1 MTSRLLR
8 PIGDDEVEAF
18 RNDGVVCLRGAFS
31 RDWIERL
38 SAATEEILAQP
49 TQRHIEAPV
58 SAGRFSV
65 DTYVWMHSEAFR
77 DYAFESPAA
86 AIAARLL
93 DARHVSLLYD
103 QVLVK
108 EPGTDTPTSWH
119 QDGASWPLN
128 GEDALTLWMPLDPA
142 TVATGG
148 MLYARGQHRGRHY
161 GSYVNIVDVGRAE
174 GLDDE
179 HCPDFEQH
187 EGGRLLLHWDVE
199 PGDCLV
205 HHMWMPHATGGNRSA
220 SVRRRAHTT
229 RWVSERCTFREGDF
243 QLRPVGDH
251 GLKEGDPLDGDHFP
265 RVPFVRSWQRQENR

>member
-8 PIGDDEVEAF
+8 PICDDEVEAF

-31 RDWIERL
+31 LGWVERL
-38 SAATEEILAQP
+38 AAATEEVLAQP
-49 TQRHIEAPV
+49 SQRHIEAPV
-58 SAGRFSV
+58 TEGRFSV
-65 DTYVWMHSEAFR
+65 DTYVWMHNGVFR

-128 GEDALTLWMPLDPA
+128 GEDALTLWMP
-142 TVATGG
+142 
-148 MLYARGQHRGRHY
+148 
-161 GSYVNIVDVGRAE
+161 
-174 GLDDE
+174 
-179 HCPDFEQH
+179 
-187 EGGRLLLHWDVE
+187 
-199 PGDCLV
+199 
-205 HHMWMPHATGGNRSA
+205 HATGDNCSA

-251 GLKEGDPLDGDHFP
+251 GLKDGDPLHGDHFP
-265 RVPFVRSWQRQENR
+265 RVPVERNW